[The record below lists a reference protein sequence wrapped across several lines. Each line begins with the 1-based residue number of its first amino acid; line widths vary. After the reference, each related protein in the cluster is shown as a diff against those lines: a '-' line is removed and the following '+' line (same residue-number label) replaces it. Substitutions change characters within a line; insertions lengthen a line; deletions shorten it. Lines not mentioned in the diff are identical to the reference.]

1 MKYSK
6 KLSSIYKPVDIRP
19 RKLSHF
25 VHGSEQKSI
34 GFQEMPENEPE

>member
-6 KLSSIYKPVDIRP
+6 KLSSIYEPVSIRP
-19 RKLSHF
+19 EKYNHF

-34 GFQEMPENEPE
+34 GFQ